1 MIPASSII
9 VDGDTAFWVVE
20 SDQITSFRIVDRPC
34 DNQFTHDDT
43 WDCPDCD
50 GTGRH
55 TFDIE
60 YEDVDE
66 LGRAWKVP
74 VHVIDVLPIISPGDQ
89 HEGDH
94 ITLTVIGSE
103 LAATNLWRADIDR
116 EGEPCHR
123 LEGHVTLPA
132 GAAPGMWLVRLK
144 VHQEVGK

>member
-9 VDGDTAFWVVE
+9 VDGDQALWVVE

-66 LGRAWKVP
+66 LGRAWKVR
-74 VHVIDVLPIISPGDQ
+74 VHIIDVLPIDF
-89 HEGDH
+89 
-94 ITLTVIGSE
+94 
-103 LAATNLWRADIDR
+103 DR
-116 EGEPCHR
+116 WYETDWFR
-123 LEGHVTLPA
+123 TLPPD
-132 GAAPGMWLVRLK
+132 AAPGMWLIRLEI
-144 VHQEVGK
+144 HQ